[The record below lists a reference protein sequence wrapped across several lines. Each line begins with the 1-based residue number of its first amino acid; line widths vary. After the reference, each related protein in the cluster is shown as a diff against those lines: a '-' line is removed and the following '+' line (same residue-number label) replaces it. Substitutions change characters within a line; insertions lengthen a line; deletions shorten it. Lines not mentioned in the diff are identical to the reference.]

1 MAKMDELLAALTP
14 ALQERSRSINGN
26 HAADGSF
33 VLYWMR
39 TAVRADE
46 NPALETA
53 IDLANRLNVPA
64 FVYHAVSERYPYAS
78 DRHHT
83 FIIEGARDVDRA
95 MQERGVGY
103 AFHLERPGQSEA
115 YLLDLAKHAAIVV
128 TEDMPVRPLWD
139 WTELLARRVNTP
151 VIAVDTACVVPMQLV
166 GRAHDR
172 AFAYR
177 KATERAYRERL
188 TRKLE
193 PSEPKYLNYL
203 PQLPFSP
210 VDLAGANIADLVAQC
225 SIDHAIGPVPH
236 TRGGTEAGYERW
248 RSFRENGLSKYAR
261 VRNNALYDGVSRMSA
276 YLHYGMVS
284 PFRIARE
291 TAELDHEGA
300 EKFLDE
306 LTIWREL
313 AYAFCFYRRDHDRL
327 SALPSWARDTLR
339 SHEQD
344 QRDALFS
351 WESLARGVTGDALW
365 DAAQAS
371 LLIHGELH
379 NNVRMTWGKALLSW
393 TKDAKQALSTLID
406 LNHRYALDGRDPASY
421 GGILWCLGQFDRPF
435 TPEKPVLGTVRDR
448 TTKQHAKRLDP
459 MLFGK
464 RTRRPLTNSMPRVAV
479 VGAGLSGLM
488 CARTL
493 SDHGF
498 EVQVF
503 EKSRGAGGRMATR
516 RGDGGLRFDHGA
528 QYFTARDRRFRRY
541 VNSWRQDGLVE
552 PWAGRLV
559 SLSQGEILAEKS
571 GVERYVG
578 VPAMNSICKHLAQDL
593 KVDYGVTVEPLTWKG
608 GRWLLRGKERGDLG
622 SFDVSLI
629 SAPAPQ
635 AATLVAEQ
643 AAMASKIAEVPMHEC
658 WAVMLAL
665 KQSTELEFDGAFVND
680 SSLAWIS
687 KNSSKPGRSQSPETW
702 VLHASSGWSHQNI
715 ELSTEAVAEELL
727 QAFTAA
733 TGLSSLKI
741 ERAVAHRWR
750 YALPPEPLS
759 DSCVFDGDRKI
770 GCCGDWCGGPRV
782 EGAFLSGMAA
792 AGRVLG
798 LLDCDADPMVAGES
812 QKTLF

>member
-1 MAKMDELLAALTP
+1 MTKVEVLLASLAPELK
-14 ALQERSRSINGN
+14 ERSRCINGDLV
-26 HAADGSF
+26 ASGSY

-46 NPALETA
+46 NPALEVA
-53 IDLANRLNVPA
+53 IDLANRLNIPA
-64 FVYHAVSERYPYAS
+64 FVYHALSERYPYAS

-83 FIIEGARDVDRA
+83 FIIEGARDVQRA
-95 MQERGVGY
+95 MQERRVGY
-103 AFHLERPGQSEA
+103 AFHLERPGQSKA
-115 YLLDLAKHAAIVV
+115 YLFDLAKQSAVV
-128 TEDMPVRPLWD
+128 ITEDMPVRPLRD
-139 WTELLARRVNTP
+139 WTKQLARRVTTP
-151 VIAVDTACVVPMQLV
+151 LIAVDTACVVPMQVV
-166 GRAHDR
+166 GRAYDR

-177 KATERAYRERL
+177 KATEKAYRERL

-193 PSEPKYLNYL
+193 PTEPKYPSYL
-203 PQLPFSP
+203 PQLPFNA
-210 VDLAGANIADLVAQC
+210 VDLIDADIPDLIAQC
-225 SIDHAIGPVPH
+225 RIDHAIGPVPH

-248 RSFRENGLSKYAR
+248 RNFRENGLSKYAR
-261 VRNNALYDGVSRMSA
+261 VRNNALHNGVSRMSA

-313 AYAFCFYRRDHDRL
+313 AYAFCFHRRDHDRL

-339 SHEQD
+339 DHEQD
-344 QRDALFS
+344 ERDALLS

-365 DAAQAS
+365 DAAQSS

-393 TKDAKQALSTLID
+393 TKDAKQALSVLID

-435 TPEKPVLGTVRDR
+435 PPGNRILGTVRDR
-448 TTKQHAKRLDP
+448 STKQHAKRLDP
-459 MLFGK
+459 KLFGK

-516 RGDGGLRFDHGA
+516 RGDGDLRFDHGA

-559 SLSQGEILAEKS
+559 SLARGEILAEKS
-571 GVERYVG
+571 GVDRFVG
-578 VPAMNSICKHLAQDL
+578 VPGMNAICKHLAQDL
-593 KVDYGVTVEPLTWKG
+593 DVDYGVTVEPLTRKG
-608 GRWLLRGKERGDLG
+608 DRWLLNTKERSDLG
-622 SFDVSLI
+622 IFDVAI
-629 SAPAPQ
+629 VSAPAPQ
-635 AATLVAEQ
+635 AAILVAGQ
-643 AAMASKIAEVPMHEC
+643 TPMASRIAEVPMHEC

-665 KQSTELEFDGAFVND
+665 EQRTELDFDGAFVND
-680 SSLAWIS
+680 SPLAWIS
-687 KNSSKPGRSQSPETW
+687 RNSSKPGRSKKNETW
-702 VLHASSGWSHQNI
+702 VLHASSVWSRENL
-715 ELSTEAVAEELL
+715 ELSAETVAEELL

-750 YALPPEPLS
+750 YALPPEPLA
-759 DSCVFDGDRKI
+759 DSCVFDGERKI

-798 LLDCDADPMVAGES
+798 LLDCEGEPTVAGEN

>member
-1 MAKMDELLAALTP
+1 MAKIDELLASLIP
-14 ALQERSRSINGN
+14 ALEERARSINGN
-26 HAADGSF
+26 HNPDGSF

-39 TAVRADE
+39 TAVRTEE

-53 IDLANRLNVPA
+53 IDLANRLNIPA

-83 FIIEGARDVDRA
+83 FIIEGARDVQCS
-95 MQERGVGY
+95 MQERNVGY

-115 YLLDLAKHAAIVV
+115 YLLDLAKHAAIVI
-128 TEDMPVRPLWD
+128 TEDMPVRPLCD
-139 WTELLARRVNTP
+139 WTDQLARRVNTP
-151 VIAVDTACVVPMQLV
+151 VIAVDTACVVPMRVV

-177 KATERAYRERL
+177 KATEGAYRERL

-193 PSEPKYLNYL
+193 AGEPKYPNYF

-210 VDLAGANIADLVAQC
+210 VNLGDANIPELVAQC
-225 SIDHAIGPVPH
+225 RIDHSIGPVPH

-248 RSFRENGLSKYAR
+248 RSFRDNGLGKYAR
-261 VRNNALYDGVSRMSA
+261 VRNNALCDGVSRMSA

-313 AYAFCFYRRDHDRL
+313 AYAFCFYRRDHDRF

-339 SHEQD
+339 DHEQD
-344 QRDALFS
+344 KRDALFS

-393 TKDAKQALSTLID
+393 TKNAKQALSTLID

-435 TPEKPVLGTVRDR
+435 PSESRIFGTVRDR
-448 TTKQHAKRLDP
+448 STKQHAKRLDP
-459 MLFGK
+459 VLFGK

-552 PWAGRLV
+552 PWTGRLV

-571 GVERYVG
+571 GVDRFVG
-578 VPAMNSICKHLAQDL
+578 VPGMNSICKHLAHDL
-593 KVDYGVTVEPLTWKG
+593 NVDYGVTVEPLTLKG
-608 GRWLLRGKERGDLG
+608 GRWLLRSKESGDLG
-622 SFDVSLI
+622 SFDVSI
-629 SAPAPQ
+629 VSAPAPQ
-635 AATLVAEQ
+635 AAMLVGEQ
-643 AAMASKIAEVPMHEC
+643 AAMASGIADVPMREC

-665 KQSTELEFDGAFVND
+665 EQNTELDFDGAFVND
-680 SSLAWIS
+680 SSLSWIS
-687 KNSSKPGRSQSPETW
+687 KNSSKPGRSQNPESW
-702 VLHASSGWSHQNI
+702 VLHASSDWSHQNL
-715 ELSTEAVAEELL
+715 ELSAETVAEELL
-727 QAFTAA
+727 QAFTVA
-733 TGLSSLKI
+733 TGLASLKI

-750 YALPPEPLS
+750 YALPPEPLAA
-759 DSCVFDGDRKI
+759 SCVFDGERKI

-782 EGAFLSGMAA
+782 EGAFLSGMAV

-798 LLDCDADPMVAGES
+798 LLDCKGDPMVAGES